1 MASWPGWRLID
12 ALVAVGFTAEYITR
26 IIVAPDGRGD
36 EAAEEDGRRPQPAPS
51 PTGRLP
57 AHSVDL
63 PVATPYRQP
72 PPASACQAQLQPY
85 EARREESLLIEPSPP
100 LSTGGRRGCASPS
113 SR

>member
-51 PTGRLP
+51 PNW
-57 AHSVDL
+57 A
-63 PVATPYRQP
+63 VAGSFR
-72 PPASACQAQLQPY
+72 
-85 EARREESLLIEPSPP
+85 
-100 LSTGGRRGCASPS
+100 
-113 SR
+113 